1 MLKIKV
7 PNGAFIHYNGLYFLP
22 QIHSGRLKDTP
33 GQPYLCKKQV
43 CYKVSITEEY
53 HLKKILF
60 SFRFVPDPS
69 INFCTSDPK

>member
-33 GQPYLCKKQV
+33 GQPYLCKNRYVIK
-43 CYKVSITEEY
+43 
-53 HLKKILF
+53 
-60 SFRFVPDPS
+60 
-69 INFCTSDPK
+69 